1 MPTIVTC
8 ETINYSLNISLE
20 KQNTSLKCMNNASI
34 NLNLIVLCAYWY
46 DSNDTNTL
54 DSIIVHLLG
63 GGGGTHPGIGEGCA
77 TGDFQIGHMTI
88 PLHILVLFISWSCSY
103 PVYETLIY
111 IYTVKSA

>member
-1 MPTIVTC
+1 MH
-8 ETINYSLNISLE
+8 EQRQY
-20 KQNTSLKCMNNASI
+20 

-63 GGGGTHPGIGEGCA
+63 GGGGGGGGGTHPGIGEGCA

-88 PLHILVLFISWSCSY
+88 PLHILFFSFNAWCM
-103 PVYETLIY
+103 
-111 IYTVKSA
+111 KH